1 MQQYYRF
8 KKRHPDCV
16 LLFRVGDFYEMFDD
30 DAVRV
35 SQAIGLTLTQRSAG
49 VPMAGVPHHQLEN
62 YLRRLTLRGFRVAV
76 CEQLIDASL
85 AKGIVPRAVT
95 RVITPGTLVDEALLE
110 SDASVAVAAVCV
122 AAREGKSSSQAGRP
136 DANRAA
142 VAIAEVSTG
151 SFIVVECDV
160 NAIGDEL
167 ARRGVREL
175 LFADMGKGNGPGEL
189 SGLVSDNGPLR
200 ALGVSA
206 LARPAWHF
214 RPEEALESLRKQY
227 GVRTLAGFGL
237 RDDEACVFAAG
248 ALLRYLEE
256 TQTAGAEEAKEV
268 ASSGIAVRR
277 GSLKHLRP
285 PKKEDASGHLII
297 DAVSLRSLEIER
309 TMREVG
315 GIGGGASGG
324 NGSGKG
330 GVSVGGGDGTL
341 LGVFAFAGNGKG
353 SARTAMGKRALRD
366 WICRPLLDIGE
377 IERRQ
382 SGVSLFVEQRELAA
396 RVGDVLAG
404 IQDVA
409 RIGGRVSLARATPRD
424 IVVLAQ
430 AVLACGGLSEIV
442 SGAPALAQV
451 HGALLK
457 CVKSLRVFAERTTAM
472 CVDNPPGH
480 MRDGGLIK
488 DGVDATLDEA
498 RLLER
503 DAGAWL
509 AKYQAE
515 LIAQH
520 DLPSLKVGYN
530 KVAGY
535 FIELPTVQARSA
547 PVELKRMQ
555 TLRNAERYTTPLLS
569 EFERKVTTAQ
579 SRALERERELFI
591 ELCDAALGE
600 VHAIA
605 GLAEAIATVDVL
617 LAFADKAAHRQWV
630 KPTLNDRVGL
640 RIEQGRHPVLDE
652 LLGGSSGGGGCVP
665 NDCELGTK
673 ARGHEGTE
681 GETKR
686 QRDEETKSHAS
697 QSASTS
703 SLSSTPSLALLT
715 GPNMAGKST
724 YIRMVALVTILA
736 HTGSFVPAASATI
749 GITDRVFTRIG
760 ADDALHAGQSTFM
773 VEMVETAN
781 ILHHAT
787 GRSLVILDEVGR
799 GTSTLDGLSL
809 AWGIVEYLGGVGEKS
824 EGASERTSE
833 QGRKKATTRET
844 NDSHPSFALPRTP
857 RTLFATHYHELTEL
871 EERYP
876 SKIRNLQVAVRE
888 WPAGG
893 EHAEIVFLHRILPGR
908 ADQSY
913 GLHVARLAGMPK
925 DVISRAREVLGTL
938 AVHQHG
944 TGIADGS
951 GDRGSDVSDGAGDA
965 RNRSSGSNVASEAH
979 ASAKV
984 KGKRGRVDVSGVSA
998 VAAADA
1004 DGQMALFK
1012 EYVPHPAVDAL
1023 KELKLDAM
1031 TPLQAFDV
1039 LRKLQD
1045 KVQETRD

>member
-1 MQQYYRF
+1 MLQYYRF

-30 DAVRV
+30 DAVKV

-76 CEQLIDASL
+76 CEQLIDASQ

-95 RVITPGTLVDEALLE
+95 RVITPGTVVDEALME
-110 SDASVAVAAVCV
+110 SDASIALAAVCV
-122 AAREGKSSSQAGRP
+122 APREAKSTTHL
-136 DANRAA
+136 AA
-142 VAIAEVSTG
+142 LAITEVSTG
-151 SFIVVECDV
+151 LFVVVECDV
-160 NAIGDEL
+160 NSIADEL

-175 LFADMGKGNGPGEL
+175 LFADMGKGNAQEEL
-189 SGLVSDNGPLR
+189 AGVVEEVGALR
-200 ALGVSA
+200 ALGISSH
-206 LARPAWHF
+206 ARPAWHF

-227 GVRTLAGFGL
+227 GVKTLAGFGL

-256 TQTAGAEEAKEV
+256 TQTAGEEETKEV
-268 ASSGIAVRR
+268 ASVGLTVRR

-285 PKKEDASGHLII
+285 PKREDASGHLVI

-315 GIGGGASGG
+315 IVGGASGK
-324 NGSGKG
+324 NATSA
-330 GVSVGGGDGTL
+330 GDGTL
-341 LGVFAFAGNGKG
+341 LGVFAFAGLGKG
-353 SARTAMGKRALRD
+353 SARTPMGKRALRD
-366 WICRPLLDIGE
+366 WICRPLLDIAA

-382 SGVSLFVEQRELAA
+382 SGVSLLVEQRDLAA
-396 RVGDVLAG
+396 RIGEVLAG

-430 AVLACGGLSEIV
+430 AALACGGLSEIV
-442 SGAPALAQV
+442 SGAPALADV
-451 HGALLK
+451 HAALTK
-457 CVKSLRVFAERTTAM
+457 CVKSLRKFAERTVAI

-480 MRDGGLIK
+480 LRDGGLIK
-488 DGVDATLDEA
+488 DGVDAALDEA

-535 FIELPTVQARSA
+535 FIELPTAQARSA

-555 TLRNAERYTTPLLS
+555 TLRNAERFTTPLLS

-579 SRALERERELFI
+579 GRALERERELFL
-591 ELCDAALGE
+591 ELCDAALAE

-605 GLAEAIATVDVL
+605 GLADAIATIDVL
-617 LAFADKAAHRQWV
+617 LAFADKAAHRQWI
-630 KPTLNDRVGL
+630 KPRLTDGVGL
-640 RIEQGRHPVLDE
+640 RIDQGRHPVLDE
-652 LLGGSSGGGGCVP
+652 LLGGSAGGCVP
-665 NDCELGTK
+665 NDCELGT
-673 ARGHEGTE
+673 E
-681 GETKR
+681 ETKR
-686 QRDEETKSHAS
+686 RRDEETELEGKQGVA
-697 QSASTS
+697 
-703 SLSSTPSLALLT
+703 TPSLALLT

-736 HTGSFVPAASATI
+736 HTGSFVPAAGATI
-749 GITDRVFTRIG
+749 GLTDRVFTRIG

-809 AWGIVEYLGGVGEKS
+809 AWGIVEYLGGVRESDSAKVRKS
-824 EGASERTSE
+824 KGDKNTL
-833 QGRKKATTRET
+833 
-844 NDSHPSFALPRTP
+844 ALSP

-871 EERYP
+871 EDRYP
-876 SKIRNLQVAVRE
+876 NRIRNLHVAVRE

-893 EHAEIVFLHRILPGR
+893 DHAEIVFLHRILPGR

-925 DVISRAREVLGTL
+925 DVILRAKDVLGTL

-944 TGIADGS
+944 AGI
-951 GDRGSDVSDGAGDA
+951 VEGAA
-965 RNRSSGSNVASEAH
+965 KSNGVEQSEKA
-979 ASAKV
+979 
-984 KGKRGRVDVSGVSA
+984 KGKRGRVDVSAVSS
-998 VAAADA
+998 ADNSS
-1004 DGQMALFK
+1004 GQLALFK

-1031 TPLQAFDV
+1031 TPLQAFDA
-1039 LRKLQD
+1039 LRKLHGLTQD
-1045 KVQETRD
+1045 GH